1 MIANIIKLLKLEV
14 KVLLLGPIE
23 VFNTESWDIYL
34 MWLRRIDVYIKEPI
48 IFLNNQ
54 IAGIIFFKACE
65 VTLSGKIT
73 FKLNIC
79 TGILDH
85 GTSFM
90 KVIEQSVISFINNVV
105 YNEFIARE
113 NSHNVPQPFCISVQ
127 QIK

>member
-1 MIANIIKLLKLEV
+1 
-14 KVLLLGPIE
+14 
-23 VFNTESWDIYL
+23 